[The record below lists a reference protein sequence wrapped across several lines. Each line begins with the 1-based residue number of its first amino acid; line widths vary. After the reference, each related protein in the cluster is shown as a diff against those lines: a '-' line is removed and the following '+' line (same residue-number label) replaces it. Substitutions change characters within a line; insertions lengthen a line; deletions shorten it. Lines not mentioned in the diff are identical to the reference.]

1 MTPGGWAS
9 IAYTFRKARQGGG
22 VRAMYRA
29 LRSRNAC
36 KTCAVGMG
44 GQEGGM
50 VNEAG
55 EFPEFCKKSVQAMAA
70 DLQAPI
76 PTSFWRDTTLDRMAS
91 LSPLQLEHAGRLAQP
106 VIRQDGADRYR
117 PISWE
122 EALDKAAAALA
133 ATVPSRSFFYFSGR
147 SSSEAAFLLHIGA
160 RLYGTNNINNC
171 SYYCH
176 QASGV
181 GLSSVTGSGTA
192 TVVLDDLSKAD
203 TVFLIG
209 ANPASNHPRLMKSLL
224 GVRRRGGLVIVINPV
239 REPGLQRFSIPSD
252 PRSLLFGSRIAT
264 HMVQPHIGGDQALLM
279 GLAKELI
286 ESDRVDQEFLRK
298 HTNGYEAFSK
308 GIRSTDWAKIEA
320 GSGLTRSAIQ
330 DLAEQYVAGKRVIFA
345 WAMGVTHH
353 VHGTETVQLIAAV
366 AMLRGML
373 GKPGCGLMP
382 IRGHS
387 NVQGIGS
394 IGATPRLKQAIMDG
408 LTREYGLDLPTTEGL
423 DTMACMQRAEAG
435 GMDVALHL
443 GGNLFGSNPDAE
455 RAARALSGIPWQI
468 TLNTTLNTGHA
479 RAASPNHL
487 ILPVLARDE
496 EPEPTTQESMFNF
509 VRLSDGGAPRFDGPR
524 SEIDIIADLFGR
536 VQELRGPG
544 TPLSALD
551 WSQISDTPGLRRIM
565 ADVVPG
571 WRAVAALDEGG
582 PEFQIA
588 GRTFHEPVFNTEDGK
603 ARFHVPDLPEW
614 AAPPEGSFRL
624 MTIRSEGQFNT
635 VVYEEEDLFRS
646 VDGRDVVLL
655 HPDDLAAN
663 GWEQGQRVTIS
674 GPGGRMPYQR
684 IHAFDRIRPG
694 NAAMYFPEANQ
705 LLDQRV
711 DPMSRTPSFKGA
723 LITIT
728 APF

>member
-9 IAYTFRKARQGGG
+9 IAYTFQKARQTGGL
-22 VRAMYRA
+22 RAMYRA
-29 LRSRNAC
+29 LRARNAC

-44 GQEGGM
+44 GQQGGM

-76 PTSFWRDTTLDRMAS
+76 PSSFWKDMSLGRMAS
-91 LSPLQLEHAGRLAQP
+91 LSPRQLEHAGRLAQP
-106 VIRQDGADRYR
+106 VIREDGADHYR
-117 PISWE
+117 PISWD
-122 EALDKAAAALA
+122 EALDKTSSILA
-133 ATVPSRSFFYFSGR
+133 DTAPDRSFFYFSGR

-192 TVVLDDLSKAD
+192 TVVLEDLSRAD

-224 GVRRRGGLVIVINPV
+224 GVRRRGGQVIVINPI
-239 REPGLQRFSIPSD
+239 RERGLERFSIPSD

-264 HMVQPHIGGDQALLM
+264 HMVQPHIGGDHAMLTGM
-279 GLAKELI
+279 AKQLI
-286 ESDRVDQEFLRK
+286 ESNQTDTAFLRD
-298 HTNGYEAFSK
+298 HTRGFEAFEES
-308 GIRSTDWAKIEA
+308 IRATSWADIETA
-320 GSGLTRSAIQ
+320 SGLKQSDIGILVDRYA
-330 DLAEQYVAGKRVIFA
+330 AGKCVIFA

-353 VHGTETVQLIAAV
+353 AHGTETVQLIAGV

-394 IGATPRLKQAIMDG
+394 IGATPRLKKAIMDG
-408 LTREYGLDLPTTEGL
+408 LTQKVGLDLPTSEGL
-423 DTMACMQRAEAG
+423 DTMACMQRADAG
-435 GMDVALHL
+435 TMDVAFHL
-443 GGNLFGSNPDAE
+443 GGNLFGSNPDADW
-455 RAARALSGIPWQI
+455 AARAMSGIPWQI

-509 VRLSDGGAPRFDGPR
+509 VRLSDGGAPRFEGPR
-524 SEIDIIADLFGR
+524 SELDIIADLFGR
-536 VQELRGPG
+536 VQKRRDAGS
-544 TPLSALD
+544 PLAALD
-551 WSQISDTPGLRRIM
+551 WTSVADTKGLRRMM
-565 ADVVPG
+565 ADVIPG
-571 WRAVAALDEGG
+571 WQAVAALDEGG

-588 GRTFHEPVFNTEDGK
+588 GRTFHEPTFNTDDGK
-603 ARFHVPDLPEW
+603 ARFHVPTLP
-614 AAPPEGSFRL
+614 APQAPDNGAFRL

-635 VVYEEEDLFRS
+635 VVYEEEDIFRN

-663 GWEQGQRVTIS
+663 GWTQGQRVTVT

-684 IHAFDRIRPG
+684 VHAFDRIRPG
-694 NAAMYFPEANQ
+694 NVAMYFPEANR
-705 LLDQRV
+705 LLDRRV
-711 DPMSRTPSFKGA
+711 DALSRTPAFKGA
-723 LITIT
+723 VITIET
-728 APF
+728 PS